1 MRLLTVQ
8 EAADFLRVTQART
21 YQLLRSGFIPGVRI
35 GRQLR
40 VDESALHQWVA
51 RGGHP
56 LPPRAVRRTNA
67 SSRIASWGS
76 MMDAGTGA

>member
-1 MRLLTVQ
+1 MRLLTVP
-8 EAADFLRVTQART
+8 EAAEFLRVTQART

-56 LPPRAVRRTNA
+56 LPPRPVRPKESCRVTEPKGQ
-67 SSRIASWGS
+67 SGS
-76 MMDAGTGA
+76 ADR

>member
-8 EAADFLRVTQART
+8 EAAEFLRVTQART

-56 LPPRAVRRTNA
+56 LPRSTVKPKEGRRVTD
-67 SSRIASWGS
+67 SGRQSGS
-76 MMDAGTGA
+76 ENR

>member
-8 EAADFLRVTQART
+8 EAAEFLRVTQART
-21 YQLLRSGFIPGVRI
+21 YQLLRSGFIPVVRI

-56 LPPRAVRRTNA
+56 LPRSTARPKESCR
-67 SSRIASWGS
+67 
-76 MMDAGTGA
+76 GADSGRQPESEDR

>member
-1 MRLLTVQ
+1 MRLLTVK
-8 EAADFLRVTQART
+8 EAAEFLRVTQART

-35 GRQLR
+35 GRQIR

-56 LPPRAVRRTNA
+56 LPRSTVTPKGGRHGADSGEKT
-67 SSRIASWGS
+67 GS
-76 MMDAGTGA
+76 VDC

>member
-56 LPPRAVRRTNA
+56 LPHRTIRPKESCRVTEPKGQSESA
-67 SSRIASWGS
+67 
-76 MMDAGTGA
+76 DC

>member
-8 EAADFLRVTQART
+8 EAADFLRVTRART

-40 VDESALHQWVA
+40 VNESALHEWVA

-56 LPPRAVRRTNA
+56 LPRRTVRPKESCRVAA
-67 SSRIASWGS
+67 SGGKPESVDR
-76 MMDAGTGA
+76 